1 MAVFKSLLL
10 DSCHLTSKITVFIL
24 FDGFLIHWEPVEV
37 LQMWQ
42 KAHDQVDLV
51 FRLKVDVEASEVGQG
66 CNALNRLLKVLE
78 GDILQ
83 VEIGYRF
90 KRGEVF
96 GQALK
101 LVVRQVKFFQEFE
114 LAQHVHDD
122 VQVFDLLILQ
132 VQKRGVRLVL
142 EVLLNHV
149 FQVLLRDGLL
159 HLFLFSIYNTIQN
172 FGR

>member
-1 MAVFKSLLL
+1 
-10 DSCHLTSKITVFIL
+10 
-24 FDGFLIHWEPVEV
+24 
-37 LQMWQ
+37 MWQ

-101 LVVRQVKFFQEFE
+101 LVV
-114 LAQHVHDD
+114 
-122 VQVFDLLILQ
+122 
-132 VQKRGVRLVL
+132 
-142 EVLLNHV
+142 
-149 FQVLLRDGLL
+149 
-159 HLFLFSIYNTIQN
+159 
-172 FGR
+172 